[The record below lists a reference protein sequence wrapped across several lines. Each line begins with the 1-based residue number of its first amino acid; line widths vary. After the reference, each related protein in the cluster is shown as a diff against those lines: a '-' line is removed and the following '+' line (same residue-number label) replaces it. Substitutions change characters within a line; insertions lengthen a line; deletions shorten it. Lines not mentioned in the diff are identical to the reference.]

1 MVVVKKGPG
10 ASGLQDQTI
19 TVGRH
24 YQQGDLL
31 TGKFNRHHHQ
41 HPNHLE
47 ALLGIPTSKVCEK
60 GIGTMIILL

>member
-1 MVVVKKGPG
+1 MKKGPVPL
-10 ASGLQDQTI
+10 AVKTKPLPYL
-19 TVGRH
+19 TVGKH

-47 ALLGIPTSKVCEK
+47 ALLGILISKVCETGK
-60 GIGTMIILL
+60 NRNK